1 MTQAQINRRRA
12 LAVVA
17 AVPAAAAIGSTAIVG
32 SLSAMGQAG
41 ELAALVRR
49 YFIELEAFNNA
60 GELEDD
66 EPKN

>member
-1 MTQAQINRRRA
+1 
-12 LAVVA
+12 
-17 AVPAAAAIGSTAIVG
+17 
-32 SLSAMGQAG
+32 MGQAG